1 MMFVD
6 SSGKIIDKGEIRAAR
21 YAFYGA
27 STRNLAV
34 ITELGIA
41 DQVICYFDSD
51 KSKWGEMLDGYE
63 IHSIKDIETD
73 ADIKIISVLTDY
85 IEDVSATIKSSG
97 YKECYF
103 YFPFDTKSVYEMNDH
118 VVKTLKKS
126 YKYIHF
132 FNNDKFINYF
142 YSMVDENFDML
153 EHLFIVDF
161 IDRNSDKGFISFK
174 EIDQWNKQYHNI
186 LVFYDIESIEFVA
199 DYNSNSFL
207 YSREILD
214 LFQNSEKIWLH
225 SAWFG
230 RRFLQFVSG
239 LLDQIPEKIRWICHG
254 GEADVDKND
263 DIYKCVI
270 SKVQNAYAG
279 KAEGQS
285 LMKNFC
291 VKAKLL
297 PCGYLYLSKSLIKR
311 MTYSKKAGDDIYIL
325 LGHSAE
331 EFNNQLPMLDVLKR
345 FSEENIKIICP
356 LAYGN
361 MEYADRVVKMGK
373 ELFGKKF
380 LPIMNFQK
388 AEVYYKML
396 WRVDVAI
403 FPMTTRFA
411 GGTTIDFL
419 NTIGKKIYVH
429 DKYLKQSPNL
439 LAVSI
444 SKIND
449 MTFSE
454 FILNK
459 EPKSEDKYAALSEK
473 RKEQVIRWKQLLD
486 S

>member
-41 DQVICYFDSD
+41 DQVVCYFDSD
-51 KSKWGEMLDGYE
+51 KSKWGGMLDGYE

-73 ADIKIISVLTDY
+73 GDMKIISVLTDY
-85 IEDVSATIKSSG
+85 IEDVSATIKRSG

-103 YFPFDTKSVYEMNDH
+103 SFPFDIKSAYEMNDH
-118 VVKTLKKS
+118 VMRKLKNS

-142 YSMVDENFDML
+142 YSMVGENFDMS
-153 EHLFIVDF
+153 EHLFVVDF
-161 IDRNSDKGFISFK
+161 IGKNSDKGFVSFK
-174 EIDQWNKQYHNI
+174 EIDQWDKKYHNI
-186 LVFYDIESIEFVA
+186 LFFYDIESLDFVA

-207 YSREILD
+207 YSTELSD
-214 LFQNSEKIWLH
+214 LFQNSEKMWVH

-239 LLDQIPEKIRWICHG
+239 LLDRMPEKIRWICHG

-279 KAEGQS
+279 VAQRKM
-285 LMKNFC
+285 LMEHFG
-291 VKAKLL
+291 VKASLTK
-297 PCGYLYLSKSLIKR
+297 CGYLYLSKNFIKKLI
-311 MTYSKKAGDDIYIL
+311 YSKKETNSIYIL

-331 EFNNQLPMLDVLKR
+331 EYNNHLPMLDILKK
-345 FSEENIKIICP
+345 FSDENIKIFCP
-356 LAYGN
+356 LSYGN
-361 MEYADRVVKMGK
+361 MEYADRVVKKGK
-373 ELFGKKF
+373 ELFGEKF
-380 LPIMNFQK
+380 FSINFFQDI
-388 AEVYYKML
+388 ENYHQLL
-396 WRVDVAI
+396 WFVDVAI

-419 NTIGKKIYVH
+419 NTIGKKIYIH
-429 DKYLKQSPNL
+429 DQFFNQMPNL
-439 LAVSI
+439 KVVSI
-444 SKIND
+444 NKISD
-449 MTFSE
+449 MTFSQ

-459 EPKSEDKYAALSEK
+459 EPKNEEKYVALSEK
-473 RKEQVIRWKQLLD
+473 RKERVARWKQLLD